1 MELHLLRHQEA
12 PVVHRPEEK
21 NQPMNRVSCS
31 TRLALTAV
39 ALLSLTLP
47 VVAQDVTK
55 DRVPF
60 KTIIQGDVQ
69 AFVVPGTPT
78 TLSLQE
84 RGTGEAPL
92 LGAFTWIALYVD
104 TMDEAAPVFGFAQ
117 AVGALTAANG
127 DAI

>member
-12 PVVHRPEEK
+12 SVVHRPEER

-55 DRVPF
+55 DRETF
-60 KTIIQGDVQ
+60 K
-69 AFVVPGTPT
+69 
-78 TLSLQE
+78 
-84 RGTGEAPL
+84 PL
-92 LGAFTWIALYVD
+92 LFPALPRPSPSRSAAREKRPFWGRSPGSPFTSTPWMRRRRCLGSPRRS
-104 TMDEAAPVFGFAQ
+104 APSPQPMA
-117 AVGALTAANG
+117 TPS
-127 DAI
+127 